1 MTTTPDAA
9 DQEQIDYELTV
20 NGQPR
25 SVRGAWYHEPLSFVL
40 RERLGLTGTKYA
52 CDEGQCGACTVLLDG
67 APVNS
72 CITLAADVQDREIT
86 TIEGY
91 SPADGSLTPLQ
102 ESLLRHGDIQCGY
115 CLPGIVLAASVFIE
129 EHPDATEDE
138 VREGMVGN
146 LCRCTGY
153 QGIIDGIREASRS

>member
-1 MTTTPDAA
+1 MSSSS
-9 DQEQIDYELTV
+9 ERIDYELSV
-20 NGQPR
+20 NGER
-25 SVRGAWYHEPLSFVL
+25 RAIHDAWYHEPLSFVL

-67 APVNS
+67 VPVNS
-72 CITLAADVQDREIT
+72 CITLAADVQESQIT

-91 SPADGSLTPLQ
+91 SPADGTLTPLQ
-102 ESLLRHGDIQCGY
+102 EALLEHGDIQCGY
-115 CLPGIVLAASVFIE
+115 CLPGIVLAASTFIT
-129 EHPDATEDE
+129 EHPNATEDE

-153 QGIIDGIREASRS
+153 QGIIDGIMKASRT

>member
-1 MTTTPDAA
+1 MTHPS
-9 DQEQIDYELTV
+9 ERIDYDLTV
-20 NGQPR
+20 NGKR
-25 SVRGAWYHEPLSFVL
+25 HSVQSAWYHEPLSFVL

-67 APVNS
+67 CAVNS
-72 CITLAADVQDREIT
+72 CITLAADATDFSIT

-91 SPADGSLTPLQ
+91 SSADGSLTPLQ
-102 ESLLRHGDIQCGY
+102 EALLEHGDIQCGY
-115 CLPGIVLAASVFIE
+115 CLPGIVLAASVFIA
-129 EHPDATEDE
+129 EHPNATEDE

-153 QGIIDGIREASRS
+153 QGIIDGIMKASRT